1 MFRVFIEISR
11 ICNLKYIPRNT
22 TNVTIRNLEWKKR
35 EFINDKNYQVFNAFS
50 TLTTNNKTLTY
61 IIKKTLLYYMIAIIL
76 YTKKNYE
83 LQKIK
88 NQHKIIK
95 RWLKKVLP
103 KPLKQSVREYN
114 KRAKVREKE
123 RQKQARANRI
133 DVREIQFRPMID
145 SGDMDVKIKKIREFI
160 EDGDKVKIMVR
171 FRGREMAHKDN
182 GFAICNKLLE
192 EVENAVKEVQEAK
205 EAINNLTN

>member
-1 MFRVFIEISR
+1 MRKQMKKFNRNQNRVPINHHIHHNEVR
-11 ICNLKYIPRNT
+11 VT
-22 TNVTIRNLEWKKR
+22 TEDGDALGIMSKDDALRKAREYGLDLVLVT
-35 EFINDKNYQVFNAFS
+35 DKANPPVC
-50 TLTTNNKTLTY
+50 
-61 IIKKTLLYYMIAIIL
+61 
-76 YTKKNYE
+76 
-83 LQKIK
+83 
-88 NQHKIIK
+88 KIIEFGK
-95 RWLKKVLP
+95 FQYEQKK
-103 KPLKQSVREYN
+103 
-114 KRAKVREKE
+114 REKE

-192 EVENAVKEVQEAK
+192 EVENAEWESKPSFAGTRLIGVLNRAK
-205 EAINNLTN
+205 